1 MVPLLLLYEEY
12 RLLLVRCALMG
23 GILREIIKCG
33 VSSFS
38 KCVRIS
44 ILSC

>member
-1 MVPLLLLYEEY
+1 MVPLLLVYEEY
-12 RLLLVRCALMG
+12 RLLLVRYAEMD
-23 GILREIIKCG
+23 GISREIIKCG

-44 ILSC
+44 ILTC